1 MTISTKHLHH
11 SITVPSLQPPSHSG
25 YVFCP
30 RTKNR
35 LGSESVAGSSA
46 DSEEHSALSGLS
58 WAALVQ
64 LSQLKP
70 VSSQELSW
78 GKLHTHSIENWD
90 LLPTAL
96 PQHPVGMRMR
106 SLLRSSCR
114 GKALL
119 KPNSVICNHL
129 PKPLGFFCRT
139 FPVLSHLSLC
149 GSLKCWLCCVQG
161 QVLPRSASYCASA
174 HWV

>member
-11 SITVPSLQPPSHSG
+11 NITVPSLPPPLHSG
-25 YVFCP
+25 YGFCS
-30 RTKNR
+30 RTKRR

-46 DSEEHSALSGLS
+46 DPEEHSALSGLS
-58 WAALVQ
+58 WAALMQ

-70 VSSQELSW
+70 VSSQELFW
-78 GKLHTHSIENWD
+78 GNLHTHSIENWD
-90 LLPTAL
+90 LVPAAL
-96 PQHPVGMRMR
+96 PQHHVGMWMR

-114 GKALL
+114 GKASL

-129 PKPLGFFCRT
+129 SEPLGFFCRT
-139 FPVLSHLSLC
+139 CPVLSHLSLC
-149 GSLKCWLCCVQG
+149 GSLQCWLCCVQG
-161 QVLPRSASYCASA
+161 QDLPHSASYCTSA